1 MSIENKKANFKSKS
15 EKLKSY
21 YDKYS
26 LGINDIQQLI
36 AGISD
41 FSVVT
46 PVIGGFSS
54 GKSSLI
60 NAVLSLNLMPVEI
73 TPETAIPTEI
83 RYSPNEQCQ
92 RLTEGKWLAAQV
104 KEIRE
109 NKFLYSETKLVK
121 AFLNV
126 PFLKEI
132 PSVTLV
138 DMPGLDSGIE
148 AHNRAIDDYLLNSL
162 AYIITVDSEQGLTES
177 VILFLK
183 ELKLLSVPILV
194 VLTKTDKRSKSDV
207 DAMFEDVKNK
217 MEQYTGVGK
226 FQITTASAR
235 KQDIEQVRK
244 FLTEIQNQAD
254 SIFENAV
261 SQKLNAAISVIEKY
275 LTTRLNKDD
284 FTIEEIAEKEKLLK
298 KQIEEL
304 EIKID
309 KEKETLSSDIEK
321 CITLA
326 EGKIKMRLEGSTA
339 SIVSDLLANRDPKTQ
354 INSLVRV
361 SILESIQTE
370 ITPRIQRFFNTVSDL
385 SGIELEIN
393 SHLDSDPIKGKVN
406 DLMKDSIKKVTPLI
420 LAGIGFAFAGPI
432 GALVAGVLSVIT
444 DIFFEKKKQDDARR
458 TAEEKVRNEIVPQ
471 VSSQAIASF
480 RTSIAGHLSEIV
492 DKLHESITKDKEM
505 KEKALD
511 DLRLQKNKAIE
522 EQNSVLEELREDLS
536 QIQELKG

>member
-21 YDKYS
+21 YEKYS
-26 LGINDIQQLI
+26 LGLNDIQQLI

-109 NKFLYSETKLVK
+109 NKFLYSDTKLVK

-235 KQDIEQVRK
+235 KQDVEQVRK

-261 SQKLNAAISVIEKY
+261 SQKLNSAISVIEKY
-275 LTTRLNKDD
+275 LTTRVNKDD

-480 RTSIAGHLSEIV
+480 RTSIAAHLSEIV

-511 DLRLQKNKAIE
+511 DLRAQKNKAIE
-522 EQNSVLEELREDLS
+522 EQNSVLAELQEDLS
-536 QIQELKG
+536 QIQELKN